1 MLGIVVAEELK
12 ENEVI
17 DQIHAI
23 PSVPIKKN
31 NLSPKNNTNCLT
43 VHDIRSSL
51 HYNSVELSL
60 CLSEILKNPE
70 KAEEIFLNKMIK
82 KEEFFKD
89 PWKYLNNSNLL
100 ICYEDKLYTYKTAI
114 PIILSLL
121 TYGELPP
128 QDTINEL
135 SLNGGLFGF
144 FRSNKNQAQLNNIK
158 VHIEHKDDMNLVS
171 EKKEITRKESLSKLK
186 RSFIPTSDQLKL
198 LNLKYGRNEIKFV
211 CQSRLSGVQSLS
223 ADIYLW
229 DHESKIVISDIDG
242 TITRSDV
249 LGQIMPMIGK
259 DWSHEGVTDL
269 FTNIDKNGYKILY
282 LTARAIC
289 QASATKNYIQ
299 TLFQSKFF
307 FNF

>member
-1 MLGIVVAEELK
+1 LLGIVVAEELK